1 MAENPLSKSEPWT
14 LVATGYQ
21 AETVPVFRQYCSRA
35 LELVDFK
42 PGKRVLDVACGPG
55 TLTFMVA
62 DKAER
67 VSAIDFAEGM
77 LEICRAEALK
87 QGAHNIQ
94 IEKMD
99 GQKLAYADAT
109 FDYAF
114 SMFGLMFFPDRS
126 AGFSELYRVLRPGG
140 RAAVSSWAPVSDSPL
155 MALMFNAL
163 RAAFPERPEPKTN
176 MLSLEN
182 PELFAAEMQQA
193 GFQNVQVT
201 AFDGHW
207 QIESHDSFLESMVA
221 GSAPFQLMIRS
232 LGETAWAEKKTVI
245 RGYLKE
251 NLPAL
256 PATLSS
262 RAFIGT
268 GAKIA

>member
-1 MAENPLSKSEPWT
+1 MAKNPLSKSEPWS
-14 LVATGYQ
+14 LVAAGYQ
-21 AETVPVFRQYCSRA
+21 AETVPAFRQYCNRA
-35 LELVDFK
+35 LELVDFQ

-62 DKAER
+62 GQAER

-87 QGAHNIQ
+87 NGAQNVE
-94 IEKMD
+94 IEQMD
-99 GQKLAYADAT
+99 GQKLTYADAS

-126 AGFSELYRVLRPGG
+126 AGFSELYRVLKAGG

-182 PELFAAEMQQA
+182 RQLFATEMQQA
-193 GFQNVQVT
+193 GFQNVRVT

-207 QIESHDSFLESMVA
+207 PVEDYHSFLESMVA
-221 GSAPFQLMIRS
+221 GSAPFQMMIRS
-232 LGETAWAEKKTVI
+232 LGATAWAEKKAVI
-245 RGYLKE
+245 LGYLKE
-251 NLPAL
+251 TLPKL
-256 PATLSS
+256 PTTLSS
-262 RAFIGT
+262 RAFFGT
-268 GAKIA
+268 GVKIA